1 MCRLGLDWDALQETL
16 HCLATCNA
24 TTMHIRP
31 HQDWTPVY
39 FTVFMPFSSFI
50 QDLSLMFA
58 WPLRMLRRSAHSHSF
73 WVLAREKASR
83 QQSFFLCSKTE
94 FIVMTAANDWQL
106 SRDRPGPGILSEAEQ
121 RRETIFPPQ
130 PTQVPEPGTNF
141 SHHSPHRPPLSA
153 LFLVNFNLSTR
164 SLFSLKFVLFSGR
177 IQISDA
183 LMLIVTAQYS
193 QECLIFE
200 SPNEIFQSG
209 MKQSWHNANIEN
221 DWTLFQPGPS
231 SSRNGQTVLTAATG
245 REILRSW
252 HFMIPMI
259 LFPPALV
266 NQHWMCRLFTFCS
279 WKYRRRHDTAIES
292 TYPDLTM

>member
-1 MCRLGLDWDALQETL
+1 MTDSWAETD
-16 HCLATCNA
+16 
-24 TTMHIRP
+24 
-31 HQDWTPVY
+31 QDQAY
-39 FTVFMPFSSFI
+39 Y
-50 QDLSLMFA
+50 Q
-58 WPLRMLRRSAHSHSF
+58 RQ
-73 WVLAREKASR
+73 SR
-83 QQSFFLCSKTE
+83 GGRQ
-94 FIVMTAANDWQL
+94 
-106 SRDRPGPGILSEAEQ
+106 
-121 RRETIFPPQ
+121 
-130 PTQVPEPGTNF
+130 F
-141 SHHSPHRPPLSA
+141 SHRSPHRCQSQAPILATTAPTDLHCP
-153 LFLVNFNLSTR
+153 R
-164 SLFSLKFVLFSGR
+164 FSSWISISDHFSVSNSYCCGR

-183 LMLIVTAQYS
+183 LLVIVTAQYS